1 MSQKEYARHQRVA
14 PQLQREIML
23 IIREELS
30 DSSLNLTTVTE
41 IRMSTDLKSA
51 KVFVSCMGMDPKPAV
66 ELLNESAGRIRGFI
80 GRRIRLRYVPQL
92 KFVAD
97 ELPDQAAH
105 LDEERD
111 FDQRYRQERYKQPHF
126 FSPSSWG
133 VSRRPRWTRPFLA
146 PT

>member
-30 DSSLNLTTVTE
+30 DSRLNLTTVTE
-41 IRMSTDLKSA
+41 IRMSTGLKSA

-105 LDEERD
+105 LDRLIRGAVAEDRKHNADDE
-111 FDQRYRQERYKQPHF
+111 
-126 FSPSSWG
+126 SPESDNGSS
-133 VSRRPRWTRPFLA
+133 
-146 PT
+146 

>member
-30 DSSLNLTTVTE
+30 DSRLNLTTVTE
-41 IRMSTDLKSA
+41 VRMSTDLKSA
-51 KVFVSCMGMDPKPAV
+51 KVFISCMGMDPKPAV

-105 LDEERD
+105 LDRLIRGAVAEDRKHHVD
-111 FDQRYRQERYKQPHF
+111 DDLQEPDNGA
-126 FSPSSWG
+126 S
-133 VSRRPRWTRPFLA
+133 
-146 PT
+146 